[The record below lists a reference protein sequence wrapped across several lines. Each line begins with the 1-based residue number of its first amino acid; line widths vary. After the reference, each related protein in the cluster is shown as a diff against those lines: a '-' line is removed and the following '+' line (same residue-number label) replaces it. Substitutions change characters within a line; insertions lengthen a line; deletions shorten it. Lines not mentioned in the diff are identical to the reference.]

1 MPPWQFARKSYLSS
15 FHPQKRGHKRFSSRH
30 QKKLS
35 KLDLVCYY
43 LSVSPVVLI
52 RIRDSSVGSQALR
65 RCAEGEAYY
74 QKRARA
80 ATLEKRLQGHVCRF
94 LISRRQRLPGHLLS
108 STGES
113 AGTKSCMSSLTL
125 SISAIRLSIS
135 KERERAGSWMAP
147 WRAQARYF
155 SVSLSQVRGFF
166 G

>member
-15 FHPQKRGHKRFSSRH
+15 FHPQKRGHKRFFSRH
-30 QKKLS
+30 QTKLS

-43 LSVSPVVLI
+43 LSVSPGVLA
-52 RIRDSSVGSQALR
+52 RIRDRPLVLKRFVDG
-65 RCAEGEAYY
+65 AEGEAYY
-74 QKRARA
+74 QKRARP

-94 LISRRQRLPGHLLS
+94 LVSQRQRLPGHLLS

-125 SISAIRLSIS
+125 SISSIRLSIS
-135 KERERAGSWMAP
+135 TERERSGSWISP

-155 SVSLSQVRGFF
+155 SASLSQVSGFF